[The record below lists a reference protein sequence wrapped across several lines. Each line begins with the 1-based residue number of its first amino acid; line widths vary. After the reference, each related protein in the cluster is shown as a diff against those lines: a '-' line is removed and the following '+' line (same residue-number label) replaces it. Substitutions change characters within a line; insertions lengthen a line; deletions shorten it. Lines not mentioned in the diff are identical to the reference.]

1 MSLFKILL
9 MTAGT
14 SFLLLAA
21 APVAYAQTVEPDFSN
36 FDEPAENTAKKSKT
50 DTEAGPP
57 CTTCGSELPKP
68 KNQKDLEKVAK
79 KALEQKKPAAKAEKP
94 KRKQLDCVTCGEGIE
109 PKNYPVGVV
118 DTSWSHYPKIAAYSN
133 SPQVAKMVEMAKKNQ
148 LSSSHSRCYRWV
160 KGALCGLDKK
170 YLLGKA
176 TGRCSPG
183 SLVSSYPAGSR
194 VSTKNSSAIQTLK
207 SHGFTN
213 LLDNPETRSLIT
225 NPAAAPKGAIMIY
238 KGGNNGG
245 HIEIKTGVGGKSDYI
260 SDFNAENSIL
270 QNDLGGRSSRR
281 YTLVG
286 VMVKEDL

>member
-1 MSLFKILL
+1 MSLFLF
-9 MTAGT
+9 AGMP
-14 SFLLLAA
+14 AA
-21 APVAYAQTVEPDFSN
+21 FAQDVEPDFSN
-36 FDEPAENTAKKSKT
+36 FDEPAPSAPAKAKSKT
-50 DTEAGPP
+50 EAAPP
-57 CTTCGSELPKP
+57 CTTCGDEHPKP

-79 KALEQKKPAAKAEKP
+79 KVLEPKKSEKP
-94 KRKQLDCVTCGEGIE
+94 KRKQVACITCDQGIE

-133 SPQVAKMVEMAKKNQ
+133 SPQVAKMIEYAKKNQ
-148 LSSSHSRCYRWV
+148 LPSSHSRCYRWV

-170 YLLGKA
+170 YLLGKN

-183 SLVSSYPAGSR
+183 SMVSSYPAGSR

-207 SHGFTN
+207 RHGFTN
-213 LLDNPETRSLIT
+213 LLDDPETRALVT

-238 KGGNNGG
+238 KGGSNGG

-260 SDFNAENSIL
+260 SDFNAEDSIL